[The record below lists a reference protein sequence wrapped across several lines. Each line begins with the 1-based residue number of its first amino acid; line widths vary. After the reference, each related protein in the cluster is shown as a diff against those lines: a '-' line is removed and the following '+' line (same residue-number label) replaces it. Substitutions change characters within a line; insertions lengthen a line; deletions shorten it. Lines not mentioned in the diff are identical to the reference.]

1 MDYLRRTWADVSLD
15 NLSHNYEVLRRSVA
29 SSCRFLGVVKAD
41 AYGHGAVPI
50 SRHLEEMGAEYLAVS
65 NLEEAIQLRRGE
77 VHLPILIL
85 GYTPPHY
92 VRGMVEMNIA
102 QEVHSLEYASALN
115 AQLSGTKDRLTVHL
129 KLDTGMA
136 RLGFFC
142 QEGQPIL
149 DELLQISRM
158 EHLLVEGMFTHFP
171 VADSLDPEDVAFTRS
186 QFQTF
191 RSFISAMEDAKAR
204 PRICHC
210 CNSGAT
216 ILYPEYALDMIRPG
230 IATYGIAPSRGLEGR
245 LDLRPLMT
253 LRSSISQIRHYPAGV
268 SVSYG
273 RSYVTPCPKTL
284 AVLCIGYADGLS
296 RQLSGRVNFLLHGI
310 PVPVVGRICM
320 DMCMV
325 DITNV
330 PQARVGDKVTIMGAG
345 RDGVSSVRDLSH
357 MLGTIPYEILCD
369 INKRIP
375 RIYLDGKKQTEILQ
389 YIV

>member
-15 NLSHNYEVLRRSVA
+15 HLSHNYEALRCTVP
-29 SSCRFLGVVKAD
+29 SSCRFLGIVKAD

-50 SRHLEEMGAEYLAVS
+50 SHHLAELGAEYLAVS

-77 VHLPILIL
+77 VRLPILIL
-85 GYTPPHY
+85 GYTPPRY
-92 VRGMVEMNIA
+92 VRGMVEMGIS
-102 QEVHSLEYASALN
+102 QEVHSLEYARALN
-115 AQLSGTKDRLTVHL
+115 EQLSGTGQRLTVHL
-129 KLDTGMA
+129 KLDTGMG

-142 QEGQPIL
+142 REGQPVL
-149 DELLQISRM
+149 EELLEISRM

-171 VADSLDPEDVAFTRS
+171 AADSLDPEDVAFTRS
-186 QFQTF
+186 QFETF
-191 RSFISAMEDAKAR
+191 CSFINAMDGAHAR
-204 PRICHC
+204 PEICHC

-230 IATYGIAPSRGLEGR
+230 IATYGIAPSRSLEGR

-253 LRSSISQIRHYPAGV
+253 LRSSISQIRQYPAGV

-284 AVLCIGYADGLS
+284 AVVCIGYADGLS
-296 RQLSGRVNFLLHGI
+296 RRLSGRVSFLLHGI

-320 DMCMV
+320 DMCMI
-325 DITNV
+325 DITDV
-330 PQARVGDKVTIMGAG
+330 PEAKVGDKVTIMGAG
-345 RDGVSSVRDLSH
+345 RDGVSSVRDLAQQ
-357 MLGTIPYEILCD
+357 LNTIPYEILCD

-375 RIYLDGKKQTEILQ
+375 RIYLDGKKQREILQ